1 MRTGNKNLHLVAAE
15 VFVGKTFEIVAEL
28 FAGCAFRERGR
39 NLGILQDLLVH
50 KNRAIHA
57 QRERQRVAGAG
68 IDHRQLA
75 VAFDPDHGVE
85 GVVLQVADDDL
96 IHARLEPEKNVAQQI
111 VRHRAGSLHFFDFES
126 DGVCF
131 VNADPD
137 GEDRVTLHI
146 FQDDDRHVRHGVHH
160 QAANLHLDFHGVLP
174 FSFYHSADAAAM
186 PNVVPSRRARRSSS
200 SAWHSSPRR
209 LCSARAI
216 PDARRRYSQRGGT
229 TYGRSIDS
237 LSATSLPRAL
247 RISVQAISRLLR
259 FEFFAAI
266 PSTRRGDG
274 FFLLREWRRPWIQ
287 QGYSG
292 AENI

>member
-1 MRTGNKNLHLVAAE
+1 
-15 VFVGKTFEIVAEL
+15 
-28 FAGCAFRERGR
+28 
-39 NLGILQDLLVH
+39 
-50 KNRAIHA
+50 
-57 QRERQRVAGAG
+57 
-68 IDHRQLA
+68 HRQLA

-126 DGVCF
+126 NGVCF

-146 FQDDDRHVRHGVHH
+146 FQDDDRHV
-160 QAANLHLDFHGVLP
+160 
-174 FSFYHSADAAAM
+174 
-186 PNVVPSRRARRSSS
+186 
-200 SAWHSSPRR
+200 
-209 LCSARAI
+209 
-216 PDARRRYSQRGGT
+216 
-229 TYGRSIDS
+229 
-237 LSATSLPRAL
+237 LSATYLPRAL